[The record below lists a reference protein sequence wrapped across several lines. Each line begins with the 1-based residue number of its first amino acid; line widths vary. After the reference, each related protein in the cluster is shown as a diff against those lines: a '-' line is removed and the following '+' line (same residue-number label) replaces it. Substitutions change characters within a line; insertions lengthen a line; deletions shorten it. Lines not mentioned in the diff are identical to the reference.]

1 MEARQLDREALRQA
15 STALACL
22 SPDCLSELLAHLQDV
37 DGPEDVEA
45 NSLVIWP
52 SSPQTSEP
60 GCRPCRPAQNE
71 AQFLG
76 VALPAGKMC
85 NGQSAKVLSRPDF
98 LRTLAKFPAELK
110 IFERFAREA
119 AVFVGPAESWQ
130 ENMQDEAGKR
140 LLAFLEAGNEFQGCE
155 PEFLMTVLAN
165 HMVSG
170 RLLAPGSTL
179 QGNAWYVVLAGR
191 VQVES
196 PDGLLLRYAGPG
208 EVLSLENSLVLR
220 AVRGKL
226 AGPAL
231 CLELSQPSGASGA
244 MGSENVERWRR
255 NVQQLRSEERE
266 TLERRRSW
274 VQKVAVPALS
284 STQLLAGCPEDFL
297 QLLAGQLSE
306 EAFQEHQEIIGCNTE
321 GDSMLVLLEGLVEL
335 RAKSGK
341 QVGCISPGAV
351 LGEPEAL
358 GLLSYRTATAKAVTD
373 CRLMPVSFQALTNA
387 LEHPDTPQALKE
399 GFQQLVEGRRKQ
411 VEDHKPLAGLMHL
424 RADREEDVGANLLA
438 LRAERLPLESG
449 DCWQPSGDSEACG
462 PRLSLILR
470 GRVELSIGSASGPPV
485 EFHVR
490 TGSVVP
496 EGMLATSG
504 AVLRA
509 LSADCE
515 VYRLWHFDLLQAA
528 FITPQAPDWF
538 YQLRVL
544 EEETRGYLQSRL
556 SNARGLV
563 QGRWR
568 HPTDVAIRGRAEK
581 KRENLRRAQKRQEQ
595 FYENYL
601 GPKLPLLPPKKLGTT
616 AFRSWGEL
624 PAAKP
629 TKPQNRGP
637 SPSAFRALKLHR
649 SPRSRSESQL
659 RR

>member
-1 MEARQLDREALRQA
+1 MQL
-15 STALACL
+15 
-22 SPDCLSELLAHLQDV
+22 
-37 DGPEDVEA
+37 
-45 NSLVIWP
+45 
-52 SSPQTSEP
+52 
-60 GCRPCRPAQNE
+60 
-71 AQFLG
+71 
-76 VALPAGKMC
+76 
-85 NGQSAKVLSRPDF
+85 
-98 LRTLAKFPAELK
+98 
-110 IFERFAREA
+110 
-119 AVFVGPAESWQ
+119 
-130 ENMQDEAGKR
+130 
-140 LLAFLEAGNEFQGCE
+140 
-155 PEFLMTVLAN
+155 LAN

-170 RLLAPGSTL
+170 RLLAPGSIL
-179 QGNAWYVVLAGR
+179 QGNAWYIVLAGR
-191 VQVES
+191 LQVES

-231 CLELSQPSGASGA
+231 CLELSQPSNSGTD
-244 MGSENVERWRR
+244 VERWRR

-266 TLERRRSW
+266 ALERRRSW

-297 QLLAGQLSE
+297 RLLAGQLSE

-351 LGEPEAL
+351 LGEAEAL

-399 GFQQLVEGRRKQ
+399 GFQQLVDGRRKQ

-449 DCWQPSGDSEACG
+449 DCWQPSSDSEACG

-470 GRVELSIGSASGPPV
+470 GRVELSISSATGPPV

-496 EGMLATSG
+496 EGMLAASG

-515 VYRLWHFDLLQAA
+515 VYRLWHYDLLQAA

-544 EEETRGYLQSRL
+544 EEETRATLQSRL
-556 SNARGLV
+556 TNARGLV

-568 HPTDVAIRGRAEK
+568 HPTDVAIRGWAEK
-581 KRENLRRAQKRQEQ
+581 KREKLRQAQKRQEQ

-624 PAAKP
+624 PAVKP
-629 TKPQNRGP
+629 TKPQVHRGP

-649 SPRSRSESQL
+649 GPSRSRSEPQL

>member
-1 MEARQLDREALRQA
+1 MVV
-15 STALACL
+15 
-22 SPDCLSELLAHLQDV
+22 ELLSGNLE
-37 DGPEDVEA
+37 GPKCRELPHREFELGGFNLGSSIFQAD
-45 NSLVIWP
+45 SLVIWP
-52 SSPQTSEP
+52 SIPSSE
-60 GCRPCRPAQNE
+60 GGPCRPAQNE
-71 AQFLG
+71 AKFLG
-76 VALPAGKMC
+76 VALPSAPPGKMC
-85 NGQSAKVLSRPDF
+85 SGESAKVLARPDF
-98 LRTLAKFPAELK
+98 LRTLTKFPAELK
-110 IFERFAREA
+110 TFERFAREA
-119 AVFVGPAESWQ
+119 ATLAGSAEKWH
-130 ENMQDEAGKR
+130 ENLQDAAGKR
-140 LLAFLEAGNEFQGCE
+140 LLAFLEAGKEFQGCE
-155 PEFLMTVLAN
+155 PEFLMKVVAT

-170 RLLAPGSTL
+170 RLLAPGAIL
-179 QGNAWYVVLAGR
+179 QGNAWYIVLAGR
-191 VQVES
+191 IQVES

-220 AVRGKL
+220 AVRGKF

-231 CLELSQPSGASGA
+231 CLEMSQPVEFN
-244 MGSENVERWRR
+244 SENMERWRR

-266 TLERRRSW
+266 ALERRRSW

-306 EAFQEHQEIIGCNTE
+306 EAFQEHQDIIGCNTE

-399 GFQQLVEGRRKQ
+399 GFRQLVEGRRKQ
-411 VEDHKPLAGLMHL
+411 VEERKPLAGLMHL
-424 RADREEDVGANLLA
+424 RAEREEDVGANLLA

-449 DCWQPSGDSEACG
+449 DCWQPSSDSEASG

-470 GRVELSIGSASGPPV
+470 GRVELSISSSTGPPV

-496 EGMLATSG
+496 EGMLATHG

-556 SNARGLV
+556 TNARGLV

-568 HPTDVAIRGRAEK
+568 HPTDVAIRGWAEK

-601 GPKLPLLPPKKLGTT
+601 GLLGCHILC
-616 AFRSWGEL
+616 RWNVRH
-624 PAAKP
+624 
-629 TKPQNRGP
+629 QNR
-637 SPSAFRALKLHR
+637 
-649 SPRSRSESQL
+649 
-659 RR
+659 